1 MKNTL
6 FVVAMTAITLLW
18 TLPLGASPQNYKNS
32 ASDQLRSWLQPYLQE
47 ATSHGRDLKNN
58 ALHQIARFYDRRGYH
73 PVWADPHGLRPHG
86 VKVLETLRQYAN
98 EGEPGLSDQL
108 DNFNKMLDDGLRLV
122 ASGLAMP
129 PEELARLDVRFTQI
143 VMHYVVCLRYHFWT
157 PFGGGQSAEDR
168 LFHQLANALE
178 AELLDY
184 LLAASQPQH
193 MQYRALLNSLKQY
206 ETIKLLGGWPQIKA
220 GPKMRIGRRDARV
233 PVLRWRLVISG
244 DMTLDQLSADEIFDA
259 VLWEAVRKFQ
269 RRHGL
274 KVDGVVGKR
283 TRATLNVP
291 VEDRILQLKGNM
303 ERWWRMPIDL
313 GFRYLMVNIPN
324 YQLDIVENNTVV
336 KSIRAIV
343 GKQDRRTPV
352 FSTKMTYLELNPYWN
367 VPQKIA
373 GRDLLPRIQ
382 RNPQFLIRQRI
393 QVFKSWKAGARE
405 LDPLA
410 VNWKRYSKENFPLR
424 LRQEPA
430 RSNALGQVKF
440 IFPNRYSVYIH
451 DTPGKALFR
460 KCKRSYSSGC
470 IRIEEP
476 FALAEYLL
484 KDQHWDRRKILR
496 RVQTNKRKV
505 IALKSPIPV
514 HLVYFTSWIDNTGK
528 THFREDLYGRDH
540 LLFMEMARSK
550 PAYETAN
557 LIPLQD
563 NLMAAVDQML
573 AHDRQSPNQVQI
585 AEACS
590 PPQKNGTFSWVG
602 TSIRYGRSAGRVL
615 F

>member
-6 FVVAMTAITLLW
+6 SVIALATISLLW

-32 ASDQLRSWLQPYLQE
+32 ASDQLRSWLQPCSQE
-47 ATSHGRDLKNN
+47 ATSHDKDLNN
-58 ALHQIARFYDRRGYH
+58 DALHQIACFYDRRGYE

-86 VKVLETLRQYAN
+86 AKVLEMLRQYAN
-98 EGEPGLSDQL
+98 EDESGLSDHL
-108 DNFNKMLDDGLRLV
+108 DDFKEMLDDGLRLV
-122 ASGLAMP
+122 GSGLSMP
-129 PEELARLDVRFTQI
+129 PEVLARLDVRFTQI
-143 VMHYVVCLRYHFWT
+143 VMHYVVRLRYHYWT
-157 PFGGGQSAEDR
+157 PFEGCKSAEGR
-168 LFHQLANALE
+168 LFHQLADALE
-178 AELLDY
+178 AELLDD

-193 MQYRALLNSLKQY
+193 MQYRALRNSLEQY

-220 GPKMRIGRRDARV
+220 GPKMRLGRQDRRV

-244 DMTLDQLSADEIFDA
+244 DMPLDQLSADEIFDA
-259 VLWEAVRKFQ
+259 VLSEAVRKFQ

-274 KVDGVVGKR
+274 IVDGVVGKR
-283 TRATLNVP
+283 TRAMLNVP
-291 VEDRILQLKGNM
+291 VENRILQLKANM

-313 GFRYLMVNIPN
+313 GTRYLMVNIPN
-324 YQLDIVENNTVV
+324 YQLHIVENHTVV
-336 KSIRAIV
+336 KSMRAIV

-367 VPQKIA
+367 VPRKIA
-373 GRDLLPRIQ
+373 IRDLLPRIQ
-382 RNPQFLIRQRI
+382 NNPQFLIRQRI
-393 QVFKSWKAGARE
+393 QVFKSWKVDARE

-410 VNWKRYSKENFPLR
+410 VDWKRYSKENFPLR
-424 LRQEPA
+424 LRQKPV

-460 KCKRSYSSGC
+460 RHKRSYSSGC
-470 IRIEEP
+470 VRIEEP

-484 KDQHWDRRKILR
+484 KDQQWDRSKILR

-514 HLVYFTSWIDNTGK
+514 HLVYFTSWIDDTGK
-528 THFREDLYGRDH
+528 THFREDLYGRDQR
-540 LLFMEMARSK
+540 LYKEIARGK

-573 AHDRQSPNQVQI
+573 AHDLSM
-585 AEACS
+585 
-590 PPQKNGTFSWVG
+590 
-602 TSIRYGRSAGRVL
+602 
-615 F
+615 

>member
-6 FVVAMTAITLLW
+6 FVIVLATITLLW
-18 TLPLGASPQNYKNS
+18 TLPAGASPQNYHNS
-32 ASDQLRSWLQPYLQE
+32 AGDQLRSWLQPYCRE
-47 ATSHGRDLKNN
+47 AMSPGKDLKND
-58 ALHQIARFYDRRGYH
+58 ALLQIARFYDRRGYE
-73 PVWADPHGLRPHG
+73 PVWADPHGLLPHG
-86 VKVLETLRQYAN
+86 AEVLETLRQYAA
-98 EGEPGLSDQL
+98 EGEPGLSDHL
-108 DNFNKMLDDGLRLV
+108 DNFEKMLDDGLRLV
-122 ASGLAMP
+122 ASGLSMP
-129 PEELARLDVRFTQI
+129 PEDFARLDVRFTQI
-143 VMHYVVCLRYHFWT
+143 VMHYVVSLRYHYWT
-157 PFGGGQSAEDR
+157 PFEGGKSAEDR
-168 LFHQLANALE
+168 LFRQLADALE
-178 AELLDY
+178 AELLDD

-193 MQYRALLNSLKQY
+193 IQYRALRSSLKQY

-220 GPKMRIGRRDARV
+220 GPKMRLGRRDGRV

-244 DMTLDQLSADEIFDA
+244 DMTLDQLSAEEIFDA
-259 VLWEAVRKFQ
+259 VLTEAVRKFQ

-283 TRATLNVP
+283 TRAMLNVP
-291 VEDRILQLKGNM
+291 VEDRILQLKANI

-313 GFRYLMVNIPN
+313 GTRYLMVNIPN
-324 YQLDIVENNTVV
+324 YQLHIVENNTVV

-373 GRDLLPRIQ
+373 SRDLLPRIQ
-382 RNPQFLIRQRI
+382 NNPQFLIRQRI
-393 QVFKSWKAGARE
+393 QVFKNWNAGARE

-410 VNWKRYSKENFPLR
+410 VDWNRYSKENFNLR
-424 LRQEPA
+424 LRQKPA
-430 RSNALGQVKF
+430 RFNALGLVKF

-460 KCKRSYSSGC
+460 KRKRSYSSGC

-484 KDQHWDRRKILR
+484 KDQQWDRSELLR
-496 RVQTNKRKV
+496 RVRTNKRKV

-514 HLVYFTSWIDNTGK
+514 HLVYFTSWIDDAGT

-540 LLFMEMARSK
+540 RLSEEMARGT
-550 PAYETAN
+550 PAFETAN

-563 NLMAAVDQML
+563 NLMASINQML
-573 AHDRQSPNQVQI
+573 ARDLSM
-585 AEACS
+585 
-590 PPQKNGTFSWVG
+590 
-602 TSIRYGRSAGRVL
+602 
-615 F
+615 

>member
-6 FVVAMTAITLLW
+6 SIIVLAIITLFW
-18 TLPLGASPQNYKNS
+18 TLPLGASSQNYKNS
-32 ASDQLRSWLQPYLQE
+32 ASDQLRSWLQSYSRE
-47 ATSHGRDLKNN
+47 ATSHGKDLKNN
-58 ALHQIARFYDRRGYH
+58 ALHQIGRFYDWRGYAL
-73 PVWADPHGLRPHG
+73 VWVDPHGMRPRG
-86 VKVLETLRQYAN
+86 AKVLETLRQYAK
-98 EGEPGLSDQL
+98 EGEPGLSDHL
-108 DNFNKMLDDGLRLV
+108 DALKEMLDDGFRLV
-122 ASGLAMP
+122 ASGLSMP

-143 VMHYVVCLRYHFWT
+143 VMHYAVCLRHHYWT
-157 PFGGGQSAEDR
+157 PLEGGQSAEDR
-168 LFHQLANALE
+168 LFHQLADALG
-178 AELLDY
+178 AQLLED

-193 MQYRALLNSLKQY
+193 MQYRALQNSLQQY

-220 GPKMRIGRRDARV
+220 GPKMRLGRRDRRV
-233 PVLRWRLVISG
+233 PVLRRRLVISG
-244 DMTLDQLSADEIFDA
+244 YMTLDQLSADESFDTA
-259 VLWEAVRKFQ
+259 LSEAVRKFQ
-269 RRHGL
+269 RCHGL

-283 TRATLNVP
+283 TRAMLNVP
-291 VEDRILQLKGNM
+291 VEDRIEQLKANM

-313 GFRYLMVNIPN
+313 GTRYLMVNIPD
-324 YQLDIVENNTVV
+324 YQLYIVENNTVV

-373 GRDLLPRIQ
+373 SRDLLPRIQ
-382 RNPQFLIRQRI
+382 KNPQFLIRQSI
-393 QVFKSWKAGARE
+393 QVFKSWKVGARE

-410 VNWKRYSKENFPLR
+410 VDWNRYSKGNFPLR
-424 LRQEPA
+424 LRQKPA

-460 KCKRSYSSGC
+460 KRKRSYSSGC
-470 IRIEEP
+470 VRIEKP

-484 KDQHWDRRKILR
+484 KDQQWDRRKILR
-496 RVQTNKRKV
+496 RVQSNKRKV

-514 HLVYFTSWIDNTGK
+514 HLVYFTCWVDDTGK

-540 LLFMEMARSK
+540 RLFKEMVGDA
-550 PAYETAN
+550 PAYKAAN

-563 NLMAAVDQML
+563 NLMAAVDQMPAQQRPL
-573 AHDRQSPNQVQI
+573 PNQIQI
-585 AEACS
+585 GVACS
-590 PPQKNGTFSWVG
+590 PLHKDGTFSWGG
-602 TSIRYGRSAGRVL
+602 TSIRDNCGAGRAL